1 MSKQVNKPKSISKNK
16 STPTTTASTAS
27 TTSTT
32 TKQPVSSPREVAIK
46 HARIIH
52 SRREIEDQ
60 ISDSMIELSKFPIT
74 RDSPYNASNPAP
86 ADAQSFRNL
95 VRLYQPSDYEDL
107 IEERNANGLCGY
119 TLCPNPRSRVSS
131 GGTFKL
137 VNYGRKDFNI
147 IPSRELERWCSQ
159 KCAKRA
165 MYVKVQLN
173 ETAAWERAGMASIEI
188 DLFEEEG
195 QTSAASD
202 STGPLAKD
210 IANLKVEAQRKTA
223 QNARDLALE
232 RGDTVTE
239 NGKPKQRSIKLTIR
253 EKPVRAPTAPSAG
266 PDRQSHLV
274 TEGYKTTFAQEEPE
288 TSNQENKETTSQ
300 ETPVEK
306 QPPETTNQE
315 NKDTTS
321 TETPVEKQPL
331 PAEV

>member
-1 MSKQVNKPKSISKNK
+1 MSKQVNKPKSILKNI
-16 STPTTTASTAS
+16 SIPTTTTSTISSTS
-27 TTSTT
+27 TTTTT

-74 RDSPYNASNPAP
+74 RDSPYGASNPAP
-86 ADAQSFRNL
+86 ADAQSFRDL

-119 TLCPNPRSRVSS
+119 TLCPNPRSRVSN

-173 ETAAWERAGMASIEI
+173 ETAAWERAGMASISI

-195 QTSAASD
+195 QISAASD
-202 STGPLAKD
+202 STEPLAKD
-210 IANLKVEAQRKTA
+210 IANLKIEAQRKTA

-239 NGKPKQRSIKLTIR
+239 NGIPKQRSIKLTIR
-253 EKPVRAPTAPSAG
+253 EKPVRAPAAPSAG
-266 PDRQSHLV
+266 SDSQSHLV
-274 TEGYKTTFAQEEPE
+274 TEGYKTTFAQKPE
-288 TSNQENKETTSQ
+288 TSTQENKETT
-300 ETPVEK
+300 T
-306 QPPETTNQE
+306 
-315 NKDTTS
+315 
-321 TETPVEKQPL
+321 
-331 PAEV
+331 

>member
-1 MSKQVNKPKSISKNK
+1 MSTQVNKPKSILKSK
-16 STPTTTASTAS
+16 STPTSTASITS

-32 TKQPVSSPREVAIK
+32 TEQPVPSPREVAIK

-60 ISDSMIELSKFPIT
+60 ISDSMIELSKYPIT
-74 RDSPYNASNPAP
+74 RDSPCSASNPAP

-95 VRLYQPSDYEDL
+95 IRLYQPSDYEDL

-147 IPSRELERWCSQ
+147 VPSRELERWCSQ

-195 QTSAASD
+195 QTSSP
-202 STGPLAKD
+202 STSAEPLAKD
-210 IANLKVEAQRKTA
+210 IANMQIEAQRKTA

-232 RGDTVTE
+232 RGDAIGE
-239 NGKPKQRSIKLTIR
+239 NGKPKQRSVKLAIR
-253 EKPVRAPTAPSAG
+253 EKKRVTAPAVPSAD
-266 PDRQSHLV
+266 PDSQSHLV
-274 TEGYKTTFAQEEPE
+274 TEGYKSTFVQKPDATT
-288 TSNQENKETTSQ
+288 QENRETANQASKGNISQ
-300 ETPVEK
+300 EMPMEK
-306 QPPETTNQE
+306 QPP
-315 NKDTTS
+315 
-321 TETPVEKQPL
+321 
-331 PAEV
+331 PAEVQE